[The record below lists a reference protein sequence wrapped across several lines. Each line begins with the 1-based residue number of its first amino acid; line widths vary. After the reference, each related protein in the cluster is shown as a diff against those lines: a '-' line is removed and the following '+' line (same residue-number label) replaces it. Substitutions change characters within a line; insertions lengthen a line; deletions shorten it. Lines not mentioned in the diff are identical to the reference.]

1 MEIILH
7 IGLHKTATKF
17 FQHKVFKFI
26 PKKELIYN
34 PPKLTQ
40 LISDLLKADEQDLD
54 LVLSEIEKEI
64 NNLERKPTNKIL
76 ISREIMSGNP
86 FDFYKNFSVTSFRLS
101 HALNSNVKV
110 ICFFR
115 YQMDWIKSCYR
126 ETLHEHHYQKIEQF
140 FEFKKGEDKFVKAN
154 YKDLSWVNVANSL
167 IKNFSSEHCFFFFYE
182 DFKNQRENT
191 LKLLADI
198 IGLKTLE
205 VFDQADRIPNRGYSS
220 FSIKLSIFRYRLLS
234 KINLNSLI
242 HRPIFFFG
250 EKSIPAGFENLSVLP
265 KKEYWGSY
273 FHRDNEEVRSN
284 NYPNLTLG
292 EKVRQITS
300 WRYIIKN
307 IIDKIYYYD
316 DGVRLNPKQESK
328 MEQFFYR
335 ENSRL
340 KKCHKM
346 LEELPKIYKY

>member
-17 FQHKVFKFI
+17 FQHKVFKHI
-26 PKKELIYN
+26 PEKELTYN

-40 LISDLLKADEQDLD
+40 LISDLLKSDEQDLD
-54 LVLSEIEKEI
+54 LVFSEIEKEI
-64 NNLERKPTNKIL
+64 DNLEKKDTNKIL

-86 FDFYKNFSVTSFRLS
+86 FDFYKNFSDTSLRLS
-101 HALNSNVKV
+101 NALNMNVKV

-140 FEFKKGEDKFVKAN
+140 LGFKKGEDKFVKAN

-167 IKNFSSEHCFFFFYE
+167 IKNFSSENCFFFFYE
-182 DFKNQRENT
+182 DFKYQRENT
-191 LKLLADI
+191 LKLIADI
-198 IGLKTLE
+198 IGLKILR
-205 VFDQADRIPNRGYSS
+205 VFDKYDKIPNRGYSS
-220 FSIKLSIFRYRLLS
+220 FSIKLSIFRYHLLS
-234 KINLNSLI
+234 KIGLYRFI

-250 EKSIPAGFENLSVLP
+250 EKSIPAGFQNLSVLP
-265 KKEYWGSY
+265 KDKYWGTY
-273 FHRDNEEVRSN
+273 FLRDNEEVRSN
-284 NYPNLTLG
+284 NYPYLTLSQRV
-292 EKVRQITS
+292 KHMTS

-307 IIDKIYYYD
+307 IIDKTYYYD
-316 DGVRLNPKQESK
+316 DGIRLNSKYESV
-328 MEQFFYR
+328 MEQFFYAD
-335 ENSRL
+335 NLRL

-346 LEELPKIYKY
+346 LEELPKIYLD